1 MAVLMIVLL
10 VLGAL
15 VSRFMWINELNT
27 RVEEMKR
34 EAEDIARNYE
44 DLSDYQITTRVFVS
58 CINEIALDSS
68 VWLVDRNGLQL
79 NVTGLDA
86 STPDLTSE
94 DVQKYMQVVLQSGEP
109 MTIQGGFDSYFGK
122 NAVITVAMP
131 LSSRG
136 ETVGAVFIH
145 KRLELFNTGFVPLFQ
160 ELWTA
165 AMLASLL
172 GLILTAYTAM
182 RITRPLRELA
192 HAAKQLGQGDMT
204 VKVRVYS
211 DDEIGEVSRA
221 FNNMVDELK
230 NMEEQRKGFV
240 ANVSHLS
247 LIHI

>member
-1 MAVLMIVLL
+1 MA
-10 VLGAL
+10 GGPQ
-15 VSRFMWINELNT
+15 R
-27 RVEEMKR
+27 
-34 EAEDIARNYE
+34 IAAQR
-44 DLSDYQITTRVFVS
+44 D
-58 CINEIALDSS
+58 
-68 VWLVDRNGLQL
+68 G
-79 NVTGLDA
+79 TGA

-211 DDEIGEVSRA
+211 DDESARSPAPSTTWSTSSRTWRSSA
-221 FNNMVDELK
+221 
-230 NMEEQRKGFV
+230 R
-240 ANVSHLS
+240 ALS
-247 LIHI
+247 PTSPTSCARPSPPSPGYLQGMLDGTIPPRTSASTCRSSTTRPSA